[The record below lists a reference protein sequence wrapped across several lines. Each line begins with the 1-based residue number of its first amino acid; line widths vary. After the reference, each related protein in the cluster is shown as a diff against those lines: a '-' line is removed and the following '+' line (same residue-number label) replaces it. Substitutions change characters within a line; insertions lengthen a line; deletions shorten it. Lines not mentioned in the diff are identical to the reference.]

1 MPFNMLDDRYIE
13 LIDDY
18 LDGILSQ
25 EKTEKLQAELKENQ
39 ELRELLDLIQV
50 TRESIRLSGQK
61 ELVQKIHGEFI
72 NDSHKERNKGKVV
85 NLKLSPWWLGI
96 AASLTLLILFG
107 NFWYKT
113 QTTALFE
120 DNYIAYN
127 LPTMRSAG
135 DMENK
140 VTTLYK
146 NGDYNEIIGI
156 VDLNSEDTELLFLSG
171 MSHFQMEN
179 YEESAQFLK
188 KVQQLNE
195 NRTFETA
202 FFQDEADYYL
212 FLAYLK
218 TGNLSEADQYLSRI
232 TSQSNHTYHGMIG
245 KVDNLKFEILKFKNK
260 N

>member
-1 MPFNMLDDRYIE
+1 MPFNMLDDKYIE

-18 LDGILSQ
+18 LDGILGQ
-25 EKTEKLQAELKENQ
+25 EETEKLQSELKENQ
-39 ELRELLDLIQV
+39 ELKDLLDLIQL

-61 ELVQKIHGEFI
+61 ELVQKIHEEFI
-72 NDSHKERNKGKVV
+72 NDSDKEKNNGKVV
-85 NLKLSPWWLGI
+85 NIKISPWWLGI

-140 VTTLYK
+140 INTLYK

-156 VDLNSEDTELLFLSG
+156 VDINSEDAELLFLSG